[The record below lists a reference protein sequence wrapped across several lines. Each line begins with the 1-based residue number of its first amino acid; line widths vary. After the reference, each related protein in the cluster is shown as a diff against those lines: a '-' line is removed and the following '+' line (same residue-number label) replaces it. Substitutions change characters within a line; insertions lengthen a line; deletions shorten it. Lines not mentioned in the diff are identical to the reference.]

1 MNLTSPEIKKFAQSQ
16 KVKRVLYGIAVFVAA
31 LIIFQAG
38 IFVGYH
44 RAAFSYRFGDN
55 YERTFGMHRDGF
67 PGEKGVR
74 MFGGEFSNAHGS
86 VGKIVS
92 ITLPTL
98 MIADRDGVE
107 KVILLTNATD
117 IRHFRDAFSANE
129 LQIGDIVVVLGA
141 PNEEAQIE
149 AKLIR
154 LLPPPT
160 DIPVV
165 GSGTPRR

>member
-1 MNLTSPEIKKFAQSQ
+1 MNLTSPEIKKFAQS
-16 KVKRVLYGIAVFVAA
+16 KRVKHVLYGITVFVAA

-55 YERTFGMHRDGF
+55 YERTFGMHRGEFHDGAGN
-67 PGEKGVR
+67 P

-92 ITLPTL
+92 IALPTL

-107 KVILLTNATD
+107 KVILLDDDTH
-117 IRHFRDAFSANE
+117 IRQFRDE
-129 LQIGDIVVVLGA
+129 LTPDQLKVGDMVIAIGS
-141 PNEEAQIE
+141 PNDKAQIE
-149 AKLIR
+149 AKFIR
-154 LLPPPT
+154 LLPPSDAPSFA
-160 DIPVV
+160 
-165 GSGTPRR
+165 SGTPAQ